1 MKEPR
6 NISLPGGTLPAETQP
21 MMSVPAP
28 GADTTTVSVSAST
41 ECAYRV
47 CGHFSDF
54 FCTVKSELVR
64 AVRALRSFF
73 RPWWRRARQHVP
85 AMWCCGYSRTIL
97 GWRL

>member
-1 MKEPR
+1 MKESR
-6 NISLPGGTLPAETQP
+6 NISLSGGALPAEDSP

-28 GADTTTVSVSAST
+28 GADTTTVSVSASS

-73 RPWWRRARQHVP
+73 RPRRWTMQSAP
-85 AMWCCGYSRTIL
+85 AMCCGYSRTIL

>member
-1 MKEPR
+1 MKEAR
-6 NISLPGGTLPAETQP
+6 NISLPGSALPAENQP

-28 GADTTTVSVSAST
+28 GADTTTVSISAST

-64 AVRALRSFF
+64 AVRALWSFF
-73 RPWWRRARQHVP
+73 RPVRKNRQIAP
-85 AMWCCGYSRTIL
+85 AMCCGYSRTIL

>member
-1 MKEPR
+1 MKESR
-6 NISLPGGTLPAETQP
+6 NISLPGGTLPAEDQP

-73 RPWWRRARQHVP
+73 RPRRWIMQSAP
-85 AMWCCGYSRTIL
+85 AMCCGYSRTIL

>member
-1 MKEPR
+1 MKESR
-6 NISLPGGTLPAETQP
+6 NISLSREALPAEAQP

-28 GADTTTVSVSAST
+28 SADTTTVSVSASAY
-41 ECAYRV
+41 CAYRV

-73 RPWWRRARQHVP
+73 RPVRRSRQIAP
-85 AMWCCGYSRTIL
+85 AMCCGYSRTIL

>member
-6 NISLPGGTLPAETQP
+6 NISLPGGALPAEGQP

-64 AVRALRSFF
+64 AVRALWSFL
-73 RPWWRRARQHVP
+73 RPRRRTRQLAP
-85 AMWCCGYSRTIL
+85 AMCCGYSRTIL

>member
-1 MKEPR
+1 MKESR
-6 NISLPGGTLPAETQP
+6 NISLSGGALPVATQP

-28 GADTTTVSVSAST
+28 RADTTTVSVTSSAC
-41 ECAYRV
+41 CAYRV

-64 AVRALRSFF
+64 AVRALWSFF
-73 RPWWRRARQHVP
+73 RPVRKSGHLAP
-85 AMWCCGYSRTIL
+85 AMCCGYSRTIL

>member
-1 MKEPR
+1 MKRVED
-6 NISLPGGTLPAETQP
+6 ISLPGKALPAAAEP

-28 GADTTTVSVSAST
+28 RADTTVVSVAASA
-41 ECAYRV
+41 CVAYRV

-73 RPWWRRARQHVP
+73 RPRRWAMQTAP
-85 AMWCCGYSRTIL
+85 AMCCGYSRTIL

>member
-1 MKEPR
+1 MKESR
-6 NISLPGGTLPAETQP
+6 NISLPGGPLPAENQP

-64 AVRALRSFF
+64 AVRALWSFF
-73 RPWWRRARQHVP
+73 RPVRKSGQIAP
-85 AMWCCGYSRTIL
+85 AMCCGYSRTIL

>member
-1 MKEPR
+1 MKESR
-6 NISLPGGTLPAETQP
+6 NISLSGEALPAATQP

-28 GADTTTVSVSAST
+28 RADTTTVSVTASPC
-41 ECAYRV
+41 CAYRV

-64 AVRALRSFF
+64 AVRALWSFF
-73 RPWWRRARQHVP
+73 RPVRRNRQVAP
-85 AMWCCGYSRTIL
+85 AMCCGYSRTIL

>member
-1 MKEPR
+1 MKEFG
-6 NISLPGGTLPAETQP
+6 NISLPGEALPAEDQP
-21 MMSVPAP
+21 VMSVPAP
-28 GADTTTVSVSAST
+28 RADTTTVSVTAASS

-54 FCTVKSELVR
+54 FCTVKSELLR

-73 RPWWRRARQHVP
+73 RPRRKSGQTAP
-85 AMWCCGYSRTIL
+85 TMCCGYSRTIL

>member
-1 MKEPR
+1 MKESR
-6 NISLPGGTLPAETQP
+6 NISLPGRALPAANQP

-28 GADTTTVSVSAST
+28 DADTTVVSVAASP
-41 ECAYRV
+41 CAAYRV

-64 AVRALRSFF
+64 AVRALWSFF
-73 RPWWRRARQHVP
+73 RPRRRALQPAP
-85 AMWCCGYSRTIL
+85 AMCCGYSRTIL

>member
-6 NISLPGGTLPAETQP
+6 NISLPGSALPAEDQP

-54 FCTVKSELVR
+54 FCTVKSELMR

-73 RPWWRRARQHVP
+73 RPMRRTMQSAP
-85 AMWCCGYSRTIL
+85 AMCCGYSRTIL

>member
-6 NISLPGGTLPAETQP
+6 NISLPGGALPAEDQP

-73 RPWWRRARQHVP
+73 RPRRWTRQTAP
-85 AMWCCGYSRTIL
+85 AMCCGYSRTIL